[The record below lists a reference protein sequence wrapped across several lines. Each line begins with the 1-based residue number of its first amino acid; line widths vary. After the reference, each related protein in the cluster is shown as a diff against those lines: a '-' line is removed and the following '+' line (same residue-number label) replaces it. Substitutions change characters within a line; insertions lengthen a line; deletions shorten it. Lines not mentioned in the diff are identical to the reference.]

1 MNLLQ
6 QTLLVFIAT
15 VAFVQYKRIEDGSE
29 FFFFDW
35 VVVIMVVGGFWLI
48 QYLVK
53 DESYQMPEIDKEVN
67 LEVNTVPF
75 FSLHW
80 NDEKD
85 VNEGP
90 VITALFVIGFL
101 SVMFA
106 SIYGASL
113 WETCTPSKWIP
124 DDCDDA
130 RIVTFG
136 GFFVAVV
143 SFGAAFYVRMTKI
156 QGDFVDDRDTIV
168 KDSVI
173 NKSNIGTGEKSKSE
187 ELREAKALLDD
198 GIIDDDEFKQM
209 KKEILGK

>member
-35 VVVIMVVGGFWLI
+35 VVVIMVVGGFWLTR
-48 QYLVK
+48 YLVIIIPIIIK
-53 DESYQMPEIDKEVN
+53 DESYQMPEIDK
-67 LEVNTVPF
+67 EVNTVPF

-80 NDEKD
+80 NDEKN

-90 VITALFVIGFL
+90 IVTALFVIGFL

-136 GFFVAVV
+136 GFFVAAV
-143 SFGAAFYVRMTKI
+143 SFGAAYFVRMTKI
-156 QGDFVDDRDTIV
+156 
-168 KDSVI
+168 
-173 NKSNIGTGEKSKSE
+173 
-187 ELREAKALLDD
+187 
-198 GIIDDDEFKQM
+198 
-209 KKEILGK
+209 